1 MERQPII
8 LGIESSC
15 DETSFALLQ
24 GNKILAHKTARQE
37 IHSEYGGVVPE
48 LASRA
53 HMQNIIPTLQL
64 TLRQSAI
71 ELTDINAI
79 AYTRGP
85 GLLGSLL
92 VGSSLAKGLSLALNK
107 PLVAVNH
114 MKGHIL
120 AHFID
125 DNASIPDFPF
135 ICLTVS
141 GGHTQLVIVR
151 SPLEMEVVGKTLDDA
166 AGEAFDKTAKMLDL
180 PYPGGPLID
189 QYAKEGNPDRFSF
202 RVSKLSG
209 FDYTFSGIKTGVLY
223 FLKEQTEKNPNFIIE
238 NLADICASA
247 QATILDMLFH
257 QLEKLVEDTGIT
269 EVAIA
274 GGVSANSDLRK
285 RLQQKGESG
294 WKVHIPKFEY
304 CTDNAAMIAMAGKF
318 LYEAGK
324 YGKLCR
330 PRACPSNF
338 YLKS

>member
-1 MERQPII
+1 VERQPII

-324 YGKLCR
+324 YGKLCEAPA
-330 PRACPSNF
+330 PRMSF
-338 YLKS
+338 